1 MEVKRNVMF
10 SKAGGTA
17 GKESCGYKINI
28 PADMIRELGISRDN
42 RSVILKC
49 EDKKI
54 IIQKA

>member
-1 MEVKRNVMF
+1 MF